1 MITLSA
7 VSSLTMR
14 FEFPFDLTRPVLY
27 IAQQYYRSYQ
37 IRQEVLFEFPSIRRD
52 VSMQK
57 INRIAILGAGAM
69 GGFFT
74 ERFLDAPG
82 FSTAVVAR
90 GQRRDRLNNDG
101 LVVNGKKYAIP
112 VVDPAEETHPADLI
126 IVAVKHHHLIEAAH
140 DLKNLVDSQT
150 IIISVMNGL
159 DSEEYIGSIY
169 GMEKMLYAIS
179 VGIDSVREGNRIT
192 FTKPGMH
199 YFGEADNSR
208 LSQPVLRVQDAFD
221 RAGIS
226 HETPSDMIRM
236 IWWKFMI
243 NVGINQ
249 ASAVTHAPYGVFQSS
264 PEAQG
269 LMEAL
274 MREVLFLAKVLRI
287 NLVEQDIDDWYDV
300 LNTLAPHGKTS
311 MLQDIEAGRKTEV
324 EAFGGKVVELG
335 NEHGVP
341 TPVNRTV
348 TSIIRTLERNAG

>member
-1 MITLSA
+1 VGEIKR
-7 VSSLTMR
+7 V
-14 FEFPFDLTRPVLY
+14 V
-27 IAQQYYRSYQ
+27 
-37 IRQEVLFEFPSIRRD
+37 
-52 VSMQK
+52 
-57 INRIAILGAGAM
+57 ILGAGAM
-69 GGFFT
+69 GGFFAT
-74 ERFLDAPG
+74 RFLDAPG
-82 FSTAVVAR
+82 FSTAVVAQ
-90 GQRRDRLNNDG
+90 GQRRDRLRRDG
-101 LVVNGKKYAIP
+101 LVVNGKKYAVP

-126 IVAVKHHHLIEAAH
+126 IVALKHHQLIDAVH
-140 DLKNLVDSQT
+140 DLKNLVGSQT

-169 GMEKMLYAIS
+169 GMEKVLYAVS
-179 VGIDSVREGNRIT
+179 VGIDSVRRDNRIT
-192 FTKPGMH
+192 FTKPGKH
-199 YFGEADNSR
+199 YFGEAVDTR
-208 LSQPVLRVQDAFD
+208 PSQPVLLVQDAFD

-236 IWWKFMI
+236 LWWKFMI

-249 ASAVTHAPYGVFQSS
+249 ASAVMHAPYGVFQSS

-274 MREVLFLAKVLRI
+274 MREVTVLAKVSRV
-287 NLVEQDIDDWYDV
+287 NLGEQDIDDWYGF

-335 NEHGVP
+335 KEHGVP

-348 TSIIRTLERNAG
+348 TSIIRILERNTGRKL